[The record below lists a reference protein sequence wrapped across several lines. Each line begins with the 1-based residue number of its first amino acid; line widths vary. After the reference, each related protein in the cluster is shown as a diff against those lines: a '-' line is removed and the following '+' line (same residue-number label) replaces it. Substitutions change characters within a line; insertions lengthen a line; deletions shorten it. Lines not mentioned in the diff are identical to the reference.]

1 VLALVL
7 ASAEPSKVPFYI
19 VGALLAVWA
28 VALSWI
34 GITQP
39 EFPGTVTRMRA
50 VIGIT
55 LVLAVAAIGL
65 AIHTSA
71 FVHV

>member
-1 VLALVL
+1 MLAFVL
-7 ASAEPSKVPFYI
+7 ASAEPSKVPFY
-19 VGALLAVWA
+19 VAGGALVAWA
-28 VALSWI
+28 VALSAI

-39 EFPGTVTRMRA
+39 KFPGTEGRMRA

-55 LVLAVAAIGL
+55 IVLAVAAIGL

-71 FVHV
+71 FIH